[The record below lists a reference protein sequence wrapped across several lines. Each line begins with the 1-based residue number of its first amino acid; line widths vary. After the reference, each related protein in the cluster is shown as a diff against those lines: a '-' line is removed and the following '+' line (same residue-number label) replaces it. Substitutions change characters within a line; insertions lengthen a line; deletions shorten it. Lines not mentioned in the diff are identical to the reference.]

1 MGKGIGDGVPAGTGF
16 PFLGV
21 HTLSLH
27 AGLTASKTVLQA
39 GVILL
44 LLSNRVVL
52 LSVASYCSILCRDVI
67 RLLLYNREV
76 LLSRCGLRIGASHSK
91 NGPIATRSASL
102 ARKTSSPL

>member
-39 GVILL
+39 GVIRLL
-44 LLSNRVVL
+44 LPNRVVL

-67 RLLLYNREV
+67 RLLLYNREL

-102 ARKTSSPL
+102 ARKPSSPP